1 MKIAILVEGETEKV
15 FKNKLQEFLKM
26 HLAQQMPKLK
36 FITSNGRIPKEE
48 KLRRVVENLLVGRDA
63 CDAVIAL
70 TDVYTG
76 TKDFENAADAKA
88 KMAKW
93 VGNNPKFYPHVAQY
107 DFEAWLLP
115 FWDRI
120 QELAKY
126 KKSVPS
132 GKPEQV
138 NHNKPPAKHIKEIFE
153 LGKCRDSYSK
163 TRDAPKILKDQ
174 DLMKAI
180 NECPELK
187 AFINT
192 ILSLCDGNLIP

>member
-1 MKIAILVEGETEKV
+1 MKIAIIVEGKTEKA
-15 FKNKLQEFLKM
+15 FLPILRTFLKSRL
-26 HLAQQMPKLK
+26 HQMPDLDPKPQG
-36 FITSNGRIPKEE
+36 GRIPTGD
-48 KLRRVVENLLVGRDA
+48 KLKRVVDNLLEDGF
-63 CDAVIAL
+63 DAVIAL

-76 TKDFENAADAKA
+76 TKDFKDAGDAKA
-88 KMAKW
+88 KMKKW
-93 VGNNPKFYPHVAQY
+93 VGNNPQFYPHVAQH

-126 KKSVPS
+126 KKSPPT

-138 NHNKPPAKHIKEIFE
+138 NHDKPPSKHIQEIFE

-163 TRDAPKILKDQ
+163 TRDAPKILKDR
-174 DLMKAI
+174 DLMKAV

-187 AFINT
+187 AFVNT
-192 ILSLCDGNLIP
+192 ILLLCDGELIP

>member
-1 MKIAILVEGETEKV
+1 MKIAIIVEGKTEEKAFMPV
-15 FKNKLQEFLKM
+15 LRTFLKSR
-26 HLAQQMPKLK
+26 LQQLPDLDPKPQG
-36 FITSNGRIPKEE
+36 GRIPTGD
-48 KLRRVVENLLVGRDA
+48 KLKRVVDNLLQDGF
-63 CDAVIAL
+63 DAVIAL

-76 TKDFENAADAKA
+76 TKDFKDAADAKA
-88 KMAKW
+88 KMKTW
-93 VGNNPKFYPHVAQY
+93 VGNNPKFYPHVAQH

-126 KKSVPS
+126 KKSPPS

-138 NHNKPPAKHIKEIFE
+138 NHDKPPSKHIQEIFE

-163 TRDAPKILKDQ
+163 TRDAPRILKDQ
-174 DLMKAI
+174 DLMKAV

-187 AFINT
+187 AFVNT
-192 ILSLCDGNLIP
+192 ILLLCNGDLIP

>member
-1 MKIAILVEGETEKV
+1 MKIAIIVEGKTEKA
-15 FKNKLQEFLKM
+15 FMPILRTFLM
-26 HLAQQMPKLK
+26 SRLQQMPDLDPKPQG
-36 FITSNGRIPKEE
+36 GRIPTGE
-48 KLRRVVENLLVGRDA
+48 KLKRVVDNLLKDGF
-63 CDAVIAL
+63 DAVIAL

-76 TKDFENAADAKA
+76 TKDFKDAADAKA
-88 KMAKW
+88 QMKKW
-93 VGNNPKFYPHVAQY
+93 VGNNPRFYPHVAQH

-126 KKSVPS
+126 KKLPPS

-138 NHNKPPAKHIKEIFE
+138 NHHKPPSKHIQEIFE
-153 LGKCRDSYSK
+153 IGKCRDSYSK

-174 DLMKAI
+174 DLMKAV

-187 AFINT
+187 AFVNT
-192 ILSLCDGNLIP
+192 ILLLCNGDLIP